1 MPDLSTSTMTKE
13 EALIYIS
20 RLNTNQM
27 VKITVL
33 SNEGKMKN
41 KQLLVEEREWDYGCY
56 KD

>member
-1 MPDLSTSTMTKE
+1 MPDVSTSTMTKE

-20 RLNTNQM
+20 RLAANQM

-33 SNEGKMKN
+33 SNENKKSN
-41 KQLLVEEREWDYGCY
+41 KQLLVENREWDYGCY